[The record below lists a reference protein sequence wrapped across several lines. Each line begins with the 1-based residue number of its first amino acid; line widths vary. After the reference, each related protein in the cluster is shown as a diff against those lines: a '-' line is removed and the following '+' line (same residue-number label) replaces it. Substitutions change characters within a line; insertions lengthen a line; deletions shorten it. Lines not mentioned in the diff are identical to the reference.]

1 MESDAIYLG
10 QGIEMFALDDTAQN
24 NRIIY
29 YPVILNG
36 VIVGGYQV
44 CEQLDNQKIS
54 MQASPLLANELNLM
68 MDLTSE
74 ETPLI

>member
-1 MESDAIYLG
+1 
-10 QGIEMFALDDTAQN
+10 MFALDDAAQN

-44 CEQLDNQKIS
+44 YEQLENQKIS

-74 ETPLI
+74 ETPLIDRKSVV